1 MIKLT
6 AKSISD
12 LRIAIAKSYGS
23 DFERGFS
30 DEDLQEIG
38 NAFLTIMAEHLKIK
52 TCSTS

>member
-23 DFERGFS
+23 DFERDFS

-38 NAFLTIMAEHLKIK
+38 NACLTITAEHLKIK
-52 TCSTS
+52 TFSAS